1 MACTRTAWLAAMVP
15 RKRSSS
21 GHQISQDVA
30 LETGETFMGHGHPF
44 ASDGCGQRLTR
55 ACIPIDV
62 LVDGGQLLIDH
73 HPDRRLSLI
82 VGEVNVAIQITSPYL
97 FPHRR
102 VVPINRAV
110 IDAQLDKGCLRTLA
124 KAMGILH
131 LDWSR
136 RRRSLFSWG
145 ERRTLIPAAAL
156 EAQRHIVT
164 AGVLKDG
171 GMRGPIPRP

>member
-1 MACTRTAWLAAMVP
+1 LQAGQA
-15 RKRSSS
+15 
-21 GHQISQDVA
+21 
-30 LETGETFMGHGHPF
+30 FMGHGHPF

-62 LVDGGQLLIDH
+62 LVDGSQFLIDH

-82 VGEVNVAIQITSPYL
+82 VGEVTVAIQITYPYL

-102 VVPINRAV
+102 VVAINRAV

-124 KAMGILH
+124 KAMGVLD
-131 LDWSR
+131 LDWS

-145 ERRTLIPAAAL
+145 ESRPLVPAAAL

-171 GMRGPIPRP
+171 GTRGPIPRP